1 MNKIISILILSF
13 VPLSIYSAEIFEQ
26 SKVYRNYLKTPKKYR
41 MVNLADLRKSFNAQ
55 QSVKQSK
62 CKQGGTIESCLSKK
76 ISVSAIDDGGW
87 NSYPHDKNDYL
98 TVEYSFF
105 IGSKQTVFR
114 WEVSASGIV
123 KATNGHAL
131 SITK

>member
-1 MNKIISILILSF
+1 MNKIINILILSF
-13 VPLSIYSAEIFEQ
+13 VPFFIYSAETFEQ
-26 SKVYRNYLKTPKKYR
+26 SKSYKSYFKTPKKYR
-41 MVNLADLRKSFNAQ
+41 MVSLADLRKSFNAQ

-62 CKQGGTIESCLSKK
+62 CKQGGTIASCLDKK
-76 ISVSAIDDGGW
+76 TSIPAIDDGGW

-105 IGSKQTVFR
+105 IGARQTVFR
-114 WEVSASGIV
+114 WEVSTSGAV